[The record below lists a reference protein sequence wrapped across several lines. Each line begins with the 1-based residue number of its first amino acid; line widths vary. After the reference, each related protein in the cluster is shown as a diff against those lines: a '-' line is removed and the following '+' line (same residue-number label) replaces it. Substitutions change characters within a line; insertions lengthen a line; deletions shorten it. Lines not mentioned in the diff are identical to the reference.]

1 MTSKTRTYF
10 AYAVIIILCVLV
22 IWQFS
27 YNQQLA
33 KMYSKAY
40 YKSADIQKLSG
51 IGDLGSQHIH
61 AHLTV
66 MADNK
71 KVDFA
76 KPNYQLQHSFIH
88 FEDGEGHTVHVHA
101 TGLTLGNLFKS
112 LGGEVNLNCM
122 KIESKEYCSSVEATG
137 NKLKVYVNGERIF
150 NPANY
155 LFKNMDRILVAYGTL
170 SEDEIKKELENIGKI
185 EIEE

>member
-1 MTSKTRTYF
+1 MASKTRQYIT
-10 AYAVIIILCVLV
+10 YAVILILSVLA

-33 KMYSKAY
+33 KTYSKAY
-40 YKSADIQKLSG
+40 YKSADLQKLTG
-51 IGDLGSQHIH
+51 VGDLGSQHIH
-61 AHLTV
+61 AHVTV
-66 MADNK
+66 MVDDK

-76 KPNYQLQHSFIH
+76 KPNYQLQHNFIH
-88 FEDGEGHTVHVHA
+88 FEDGEGHTAHVHA
-101 TGLTLGNLFKS
+101 TGLALGHLFKS

-122 KIESKEYCSSVEATG
+122 KIESKEYCSETEAAG
-137 NKLKVYVNGERIF
+137 NKLKAYVNGERIF
-150 NPANY
+150 DPANY

-170 SEDEIKKELENIGKI
+170 SDDEIKKEIENIGKI